1 MAISINQNCD
11 ASRKEYLGNGVGR
24 DFLIDFEYYERSDI
38 GVANWNTVTLNWDA
52 VPSANNW
59 FFLNDQNI
67 RFNTAPAYN
76 QKFIIYRHTDVDSL
90 PAEFTPG
97 TPIKAAELNTN
108 FDVLRYAVEELRCT
122 DQVGTGSSILDTI
135 KTVQQVDGSVA
146 SQNLLDDNTVFTSAA
161 VAARHDN
168 IVSDTKPTVVPVE
181 QPGKIWNDTDSL
193 VDYFWD
199 PDGQVWV
206 SFTKSGPPGA
216 VGNYGPPGKVICSD
230 TPPIQYPALTGN
242 TARPLESG
250 DLWFDTANA
259 LLYIYYVDS
268 VSSQW
273 VTISKTPNVST
284 KADIDSPTF
293 TGTPSAPTAT
303 TGTST
308 TQIATTEFVSNSVA
322 VNVSNIATNTSNIA
336 TNTSNIATNTS
347 NIATNTSDIATNTSD
362 IATNTSDI
370 ATNTSDIATKM
381 PIAGGTFTG
390 LVTLSGA
397 PTANLHAATKQ
408 YVDDNTGG
416 GLQSSDIGVTVQAY
430 DADNA
435 VTDVAQTFTAAQRG
449 NVSSIA
455 SSGGTITFDFTTSN
469 NFLWT
474 LSENTTAVNITT
486 NSLVAGQ
493 SGSIFIAQPSSGGPY
508 TVGGWVSEF
517 LFSGGTAPTITAT
530 NSKTDRIDYVV
541 KSSTE
546 IQVVWT
552 GNY

>member
-11 ASRKEYLGNGVGR
+11 ASRQEYLGNGVGR
-24 DFLIDFEYYERSDI
+24 DFLIDFDYYERSDI

-52 VPSANNW
+52 VPSTNNW

-76 QKFIIYRHTDVDSL
+76 QRFIIYRHTDVDSL

-97 TPIKAAELNTN
+97 TSIKAAELNTN

-146 SQNLLDDNTVFTSAA
+146 SLNLLDDDTVFTSAA
-161 VAARHDN
+161 IAARHDN
-168 IVSDTKPTVVPVE
+168 IVSNTKPTVVPVE

-199 PDGQVWV
+199 PDGEVWV

-216 VGNYGPPGKVICSD
+216 VGNYGPPGKVITSD
-230 TPPIQYPALTGN
+230 AAPVVYPAVGTN
-242 TARPLESG
+242 ASRPLESG

-273 VTISKTPNVST
+273 VTIVKTPNVST

-322 VNVSNIATNTSNIA
+322 I
-336 TNTSNIATNTS
+336 
-347 NIATNTSDIATNTSD
+347 NTSDIATNTSN

-397 PTANLHAATKQ
+397 PTASLHAATKQ
-408 YVDDNTGG
+408 YVDDNAG

-449 NVSSIA
+449 
-455 SSGGTITFDFTTSN
+455 TITTLTSGATVTPDFATSN
-469 NFLWT
+469 NYSLT
-474 LSENTTAVNITT
+474 LDQNLTIANPT
-486 NSLVAGQ
+486 NLTAGQ
-493 SGSIFIAQPSSGGPY
+493 SGSIFLVQDGTGSRVASWGSYWDFAGGVAPVLTTTASS
-508 TVGGWVSEF
+508 
-517 LFSGGTAPTITAT
+517 I
-530 NSKTDRIDYVV
+530 DRVDYVV
-541 KSSTE
+541 RSSTS
-546 IQVVWT
+546 IHAVST
-552 GNY
+552 LNYS